1 MTMKRLYESM
11 LSFVKGIDT
20 GKEKETSTKRKR
32 DGDGDGDER
41 RSAGRPTARCDQD
54 GISIITIMI

>member
-1 MTMKRLYESM
+1 MKRPYQSK

-20 GKEKETSTKRKR
+20 GKEKETSIKRKR
-32 DGDGDGDER
+32 RRDGDGDER
-41 RSAGRPTARCDQD
+41 RSAGRPTAHCAQD

>member
-32 DGDGDGDER
+32 DGDGDER